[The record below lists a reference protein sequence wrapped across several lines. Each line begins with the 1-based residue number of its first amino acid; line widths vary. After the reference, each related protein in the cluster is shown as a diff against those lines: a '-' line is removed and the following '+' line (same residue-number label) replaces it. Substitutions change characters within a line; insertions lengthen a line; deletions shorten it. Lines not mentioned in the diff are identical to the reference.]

1 MKISDLSIARPV
13 LATVISLMLCV
24 FGLISFLELPLREM
38 PDTTSPVVTVRTT
51 YTGASADVLEVQ
63 VTKRLEDELS
73 GISDVKYISSSTTDG
88 NSSITIEFDP
98 ARDLDSAASD
108 VREAVARASRKL
120 PEDADAPIVTKD
132 TGRNDVILWIT
143 LRSTGMAPL
152 AMGDYAENVL
162 ADRFSLLDGV
172 SSVVVGG
179 RKERVMNVR
188 LDPIAMA
195 ARGVTVADIRAALRS
210 QNVELPAGMLENSQQ
225 NYATRIQ
232 RSYEE
237 AANFKRLTIRSIDSD
252 SRIYLSDVAEVW
264 EGEKPENTLFRS
276 NGQNVVGLGIV
287 KQSQANTLDVVNGV
301 KKAILAQRPFLPEG
315 TELTWTFDSSVFID
329 SAIDEVYQTLLITIG
344 LVVLVIY
351 IFLGQMRATLI
362 PAITVPVSLI
372 SAFIA
377 AYALGYSV
385 NLITLMAL
393 IMAIGLVVDD
403 AIVVLENIYHHLER
417 GRSPLAAAYYG
428 TREVGFAV
436 IATTLTLVA
445 VFVPIVFMG
454 GIIGRIFTEFAV
466 LLSAAVVFSSLVA
479 LTLSPVM
486 SVKILKTNQAP
497 SRLALYFN
505 AGFAKLERGYRRL
518 LNRGLSQG
526 ESENKGKGVEK
537 DKRQRKNKRP
547 WWAPIV
553 MVVAVGLTAWLLV
566 LIPQSLTPKE
576 DRGSIF
582 VMVRGAEGASFERMS
597 LAMGELEQRLNELLG
612 EGIATNLTVRT
623 PGFGGG
629 VNSGM
634 VIITLENWDQRDVSA
649 EQVVNRIRDLTRDVA
664 DVLVIPI
671 MPSSIRSGSSSPVE
685 FVITGSDYDELYL
698 WAEQLRELAQANPG
712 LSDLDLDYA
721 PTKPELLVEVDQAR
735 AAKLGISVTEV
746 ADSLNV
752 LLGGQAIT
760 TYERQ
765 GEEYDVYLKGQ
776 QEMFNQLSDLGG
788 IYLRSGQG
796 ELISLDNLVSLN
808 EQGTSASLNHYNRKK
823 AITLSANLVGN
834 YSLGEALDYLDNLV
848 RENLPDN
855 AIADYK
861 GESLEYKNNQSD
873 VAFVFGLALVVVFL
887 ILAAQFESFIHPFI
901 VLLTVPLGLVGGL
914 LGLYFADMSLNA
926 YSQIAMVMLIGLVTK
941 NGILIVEF
949 ANQLRDRGV
958 PFDEAVTDAAVRRL
972 RPILMTAFTT
982 IIGAIPLIL
991 ASGAGAESRQ
1001 TVGVVVFAGVSLA
1014 TLLTLF
1020 IVPAMYRLLARNTQS
1035 PEHQTRLLAEALQE
1049 PEA

>member
-1 MKISDLSIARPV
+1 MKLSDISIARPV
-13 LATVISLMLCV
+13 LATVLSLILCV
-24 FGLISFLELPLREM
+24 FGLISFMELPLREM

-51 YTGASADVLEVQ
+51 YTGASAGVLETQ

-73 GISDVKYISSSTTDG
+73 GISDVKYISSSTRDG
-88 NSSITIEFDP
+88 SSSISIEFDP
-98 ARDLDSAASD
+98 SRDLDSAASD

-120 PEDADAPIVTKD
+120 PDDADAPIVTKD
-132 TGRNDVILWIT
+132 TGRNDVVLWVT
-143 LRSTGMAPL
+143 LRSTGMSPL

-188 LDPIAMA
+188 LDPVAMA
-195 ARGVTVADIRAALRS
+195 SRGVTVADIRAALRS
-210 QNVELPAGMLENSQQ
+210 QNVELPAGVLENDQQ
-225 NYATRIQ
+225 NYAARIQ
-232 RSYEE
+232 KGYEQ
-237 AANFKRLTIRSIDSD
+237 AINFQNLTIRRLDTD
-252 SRIYLSDVAEVW
+252 TRVYLSDVAEVW
-264 EGEKPENTLFRS
+264 EGEKPVDTLFRS

-287 KQSQANTLDVVNGV
+287 KQSQANTLDVVNEV
-301 KKAILAQRPFLPEG
+301 KAAVLAQRPFLPQG
-315 TELTWTFDSSVFID
+315 TELTWTYDSSLFID
-329 SAIDEVYQTLLITIG
+329 SAIDEVYQTLMITVG

-351 IFLGQMRATLI
+351 IFLGQVRATLI

-417 GRSPLAAAYYG
+417 GRSPLAAAFYG

-466 LLSAAVVFSSLVA
+466 LLSAAVVFSSIVA

-486 SVKILKTNQAP
+486 SFKILKGNQKPTKLAVHFNTFFA
-497 SRLALYFN
+497 RLEN
-505 AGFAKLERGYRRL
+505 GYKRML
-518 LNRGLSQG
+518 GT
-526 ESENKGKGVEK
+526 GK
-537 DKRQRKNKRP
+537 RRP

-553 MVVAVGLTAWLLV
+553 MVLAFGAITWLV
-566 LIPQSLTPKE
+566 TQVPQSLTPKE
-576 DRGSIF
+576 DRGAVF
-582 VMVRGAEGASFERMS
+582 VLVQGAEGASFERMS
-597 LAMGELEQRLNELLG
+597 RAMGEIEQKLAPLSEEGLLN
-612 EGIATNLTVRT
+612 NLTVRT

-634 VIITLENWDQRDVSA
+634 LIVSLKNWSERDQSA
-649 EQVVNRIRDLTRDVA
+649 EHIVNRIRGLTRDVA

-671 MPSSIRSGSSSPVE
+671 LPSSIRGGSSSPVE
-685 FVITGSDYDELYL
+685 FVLGGADYDELYD
-698 WAEQLRELAQANPG
+698 WAEQLRSLAGDNPN

-721 PTKPELLVEVDQAR
+721 QTKPELLIEVDQQR
-735 AAKLGISVTEV
+735 AAKLGISVTDV

-752 LLGGQAIT
+752 MLGGQAIT

-765 GEEYDVYLKGQ
+765 GEEYDVYLRGQ
-776 QEMFNQLSDLGG
+776 QSDFRQLSDLGS
-788 IYLRSGQG
+788 IYLRTAGD
-796 ELISLDNLVSLN
+796 ELVSLDTLVTLN
-808 EQGTSASLNHYNRKK
+808 EQGTSPSLNHYNRKK

-834 YSLGEALDYLDNLV
+834 YSLGEALDYLDDLV
-848 RENLPDN
+848 REHLPDT
-855 AIADYK
+855 AIVDYK

-873 VAFVFGLALVVVFL
+873 VAFVFGLAMVVVFL
-887 ILAAQFESFIHPFI
+887 ILAAQFESFVHPFI

-914 LGLYFADMSLNA
+914 LGLYIADMSLNA

-949 ANQLRDRGV
+949 ANQLRDRGL
-958 PFDEAVTDAAVRRL
+958 PFDDAVVEASVRRL

-982 IIGAIPLIL
+982 IIGSIPLIL

-1001 TVGVVVFAGVSLA
+1001 AVGVVVFAGVSLA

-1020 IVPAMYRLLARNTQS
+1020 IVPAMYRLLARGTQS
-1035 PEHQTRLLAEALQE
+1035 PEHQQRLLAAALEEANNHNE
-1049 PEA
+1049 VAPVNEKDR

>member
-1 MKISDLSIARPV
+1 MKLSDLSIARPV
-13 LATVISLMLCV
+13 LATVVSLMLCV

-51 YTGASADVLEVQ
+51 YTGASAAVLEVQ

-98 ARDLDSAASD
+98 VRDLDSAASD
-108 VREAVARASRKL
+108 VREAVARASRNL

-143 LRSTGMAPL
+143 LRSTGMSPL

-172 SSVVVGG
+172 SSVIVGG
-179 RKERVMNVR
+179 RKERVMNIR
-188 LDPIAMA
+188 LDPVAMA
-195 ARGVTVADIRAALRS
+195 ARGITVADIRAALRS
-210 QNVELPAGMLENSQQ
+210 QNVELPAGVLENNQQ

-232 RSYEE
+232 RSFEE
-237 AANFKRLTIRSIDSD
+237 AVNFQRLSIRRIDSD
-252 SRIYLSDVAEVW
+252 NRIYLSDVAEVW
-264 EGEKPENTLFRS
+264 EGEKPEDTLFRS

-301 KKAILAQRPFLPEG
+301 KKAILAQQPFLPEG

-329 SAIDEVYQTLLITIG
+329 SAIDEVYRTLLITVG

-445 VFVPIVFMG
+445 VFVPIIFMG

-466 LLSAAVVFSSLVA
+466 LLSAAVLFSSIVA

-486 SVKILKTNQAP
+486 SVKILKPNQAP

-505 AGFAKLERGYRRL
+505 AGFAKLERGYKRL
-518 LNRGLSQG
+518 LNKGLSQNNGQG
-526 ESENKGKGVEK
+526 ELEGKS
-537 DKRQRKNKRP
+537 KRP
-547 WWAPIV
+547 WWAPLV
-553 MVVAVGLTAWLLV
+553 MVVAVGFTAWLLSQ
-566 LIPQSLTPKE
+566 IPQSLTPKE

-597 LAMGELEQRLNELLG
+597 LAMGEVEQRLNPLLA

-634 VIITLENWDQRDVSA
+634 VIISLEKWDQREASA
-649 EQVVNRIRDLTRDVA
+649 EQVVNRIRGLTRDVA

-671 MPSSIRSGSSSPVE
+671 MPSSIRGGSSSPVE

-698 WAEQLRELAQANPG
+698 WAEQLRGLAQANLG

-721 PTKPELLVEVDQAR
+721 PTKPELLVEVDQVR

-776 QEMFNQLSDLGG
+776 QEVFNQLSDLGG
-788 IYLRSGQG
+788 IYLRSGQD
-796 ELISLDNLVSLN
+796 ELISLDNLVRLN

-834 YSLGEALDYLDNLV
+834 YSLGEALDYLDGLV
-848 RENLPDN
+848 RDNLPDN

-873 VAFVFGLALVVVFL
+873 VTFVFGLALVVVFL

-949 ANQLRDRGV
+949 ANQLRDRGL
-958 PFDEAVTDAAVRRL
+958 PFDEAVTEAAVRRL

-982 IIGAIPLIL
+982 IIGAIPLII

-1001 TVGVVVFAGVSLA
+1001 TVGVVVFTGVSLA

-1035 PEHQTRLLAEALQE
+1035 PEHQARLLAEALE
-1049 PEA
+1049 ETVKSK

>member
-1 MKISDLSIARPV
+1 MKLSDLSIARPV
-13 LATVISLMLCV
+13 LAIVLSLMLCV

-38 PDTTSPVVTVRTT
+38 PDTTSPVVTVRTS
-51 YTGASADVLEVQ
+51 YTGASAAVLEVQ

-108 VREAVARASRKL
+108 VREAVARASRNL

-132 TGRNDVILWIT
+132 TGRNDVILWAT
-143 LRSTGMAPL
+143 LRSTGMSPL

-188 LDPIAMA
+188 LDPVAMA

-210 QNVELPAGMLENSQQ
+210 QNVELPAGVLENSQQ
-225 NYATRIQ
+225 NYATRIK
-232 RSYEE
+232 RGFNE
-237 AANFKRLTIRSIDSD
+237 AVNFERLSIRRIDNN
-252 SRIYLSDVAEVW
+252 SRVYLSDVAEVW

-301 KKAILAQRPFLPEG
+301 KKAILAQRPFLPDG

-329 SAIDEVYQTLLITIG
+329 SAIDEVYQTLLITVS

-466 LLSAAVVFSSLVA
+466 LLSAAVLFSSLVA

-486 SVKILKTNQAP
+486 SVKILKPNQVP
-497 SRLALYFN
+497 SRLALRFN
-505 AGFAKLERGYRRL
+505 AGFAKLEQGYRRL
-518 LNRGLSQG
+518 LHQGQGKANR
-526 ESENKGKGVEK
+526 
-537 DKRQRKNKRP
+537 RP
-547 WWAPIV
+547 WWAPVV
-553 MVVAVGLTAWLLV
+553 MVAAVAVTAWLLSA
-566 LIPQSLTPKE
+566 IPQSLTPKE

-597 LAMGELEQRLNELLG
+597 LAMGELEQRLSPLLE

-634 VIITLENWDQRDVSA
+634 VIISLENWDKRAVSA
-649 EQVVNRIRDLTRDVA
+649 EQVVNRIRTMSRDIA

-671 MPSSIRSGSSSPVE
+671 LPSSIRGGSSSPVE
-685 FVITGSDYDELYL
+685 FVISGSDYDELYV
-698 WAEQLRELAQANPG
+698 WAEQLRALAQANPG

-721 PTKPELLVEVDQAR
+721 PTKPELLVEVDQVR
-735 AAKLGISVTEV
+735 AAKLGISVDEV

-752 LLGGQAIT
+752 MLGGQAIT
-760 TYERQ
+760 TYERK

-776 QEMFNQLSDLGG
+776 AEVFNQLSDLGG
-788 IYLRSGQG
+788 IYLRGG
-796 ELISLDNLVSLN
+796 NGDLIALDNLVRLN

-823 AITLSANLVGN
+823 AITLSANLVGS

-914 LGLYFADMSLNA
+914 LGLYVAGMSLNA

-958 PFDEAVTDAAVRRL
+958 AFDEAVVEASVRRL

-1035 PEHQTRLLAEALQE
+1035 PEHQQRLLAAALEE
-1049 PEA
+1049 PVKSEE

>member
-13 LATVISLMLCV
+13 LATVVSLMLCV

-38 PDTTSPVVTVRTT
+38 PDTTSPVVTVRTS
-51 YTGASADVLEVQ
+51 YTGASAAVLEVQ

-73 GISDVKYISSSTTDG
+73 GISDVKYISSSTSDG
-88 NSSITIEFDP
+88 SSSITIEFDP
-98 ARDLDSAASD
+98 NRDLDSAASD

-120 PEDADAPIVTKD
+120 PDDADAPIVTKD

-143 LRSTGMAPL
+143 LRSTGMSPL

-195 ARGVTVADIRAALRS
+195 ARGVTVSDIRAALRS

-237 AANFKRLTIRSIDSD
+237 AINFQHLTIRSIDSH
-252 SRIYLSDVAEVW
+252 SRVYLSDVAQVW

-287 KQSQANTLDVVNGV
+287 KQSQANTLDVVNEV
-301 KKAILAQRPFLPEG
+301 KKAISAQQPFLPEG

-329 SAIDEVYQTLLITIG
+329 SAISEVYQTLLITVS

-351 IFLGQMRATLI
+351 IFLGQVRATLI

-466 LLSAAVVFSSLVA
+466 LLSAAVVFSSIVA

-486 SVKILKTNQAP
+486 SAKILKAHQMP
-497 SRLALYFN
+497 SSLTRYFN
-505 AGFAKLERGYRRL
+505 TGFVKLERGYQRL
-518 LNRGLSQG
+518 LSKGRG
-526 ESENKGKGVEK
+526 
-537 DKRQRKNKRP
+537 RP

-553 MVVAVGLTAWLLV
+553 MVIAVGLTTWLLTQ
-566 LIPQSLTPKE
+566 IPQSLTPKE
-576 DRGSIF
+576 DRGSVFI
-582 VMVRGAEGASFERMS
+582 MVRGAEGASFDRMS
-597 LAMGELEQRLNELLG
+597 LAMGEIEQRLNPLLE

-634 VIITLENWDQRDVSA
+634 VIMSLESWSQRSVPA
-649 EQVVNRIRDLTRDVA
+649 EQIVNRIRGLTAEVA

-671 MPSSIRSGSSSPVE
+671 LPSSIRGGSSTPVE
-685 FVITGSDYDELYL
+685 FVLTGSDYEELYS
-698 WAEQLRELAQANPG
+698 WAEQLRALARDNPG
-712 LSDLDLDYA
+712 LSDLELDYA
-721 PTKPELLVEVDQAR
+721 QTKPELLVDVDQVR
-735 AAKLGISVTEV
+735 AAKLGISVTDV

-752 LLGGQAIT
+752 MLAGQAIT

-765 GEEYDVYLKGQ
+765 GEEYDVFLKGQ
-776 QEMFNQLSDLGG
+776 QDGFKQLSDLGG

-796 ELISLDNLVSLN
+796 EVIALDNLVSLN

-834 YSLGEALDYLDNLV
+834 YSLGEALDYLDKLV
-848 RENLPDN
+848 REHLPDN
-855 AIADYK
+855 AVADYK

-914 LGLYFADMSLNA
+914 LGLYLAGMSLNA

-958 PFDEAVTDAAVRRL
+958 AFDDAIVEASVRRL

-1001 TVGVVVFAGVSLA
+1001 TIGVVVFAGVSLA

-1020 IVPAMYRLLARNTQS
+1020 IVPAMYRLLARGTQS
-1035 PEHQTRLLAEALQE
+1035 PEHQARLLSVALKEAGTDE
-1049 PEA
+1049 

>member
-13 LATVISLMLCV
+13 LATVLSLMLCV

-38 PDTTSPVVTVRTT
+38 PDTTSPVVTVRTS
-51 YTGASADVLEVQ
+51 YTGASAAVLEVQ

-73 GISDVKYISSSTTDG
+73 GISDVKYISSSTSDG

-108 VREAVARASRKL
+108 VREAVARASRNL
-120 PEDADAPIVTKD
+120 PDDADAPIVTKD
-132 TGRNDVILWIT
+132 TGRNDVILWAT
-143 LRSTGMAPL
+143 LRSTGMSPL

-188 LDPIAMA
+188 LDPVAMA
-195 ARGVTVADIRAALRS
+195 ALGVTVADIRAALRS

-232 RSYEE
+232 RNFEE
-237 AANFKRLTIRSIDSD
+237 AVNFERLSIRRIDTN
-252 SRIYLSDVAEVW
+252 SRVYLSDVAEVW

-276 NGQNVVGLGIV
+276 NGKNVVGLGIV

-301 KKAILAQRPFLPEG
+301 KKAIRAQQPFLPEG

-329 SAIDEVYQTLLITIG
+329 SAIDEVYQTLLITVG

-466 LLSAAVVFSSLVA
+466 LLSAAVVFSSIVA

-486 SVKILKTNQAP
+486 SVKILKPNQAP
-497 SRLALYFN
+497 SRLARYFN

-518 LNRGLSQG
+518 LAQG
-526 ESENKGKGVEK
+526 HGQGDDQDKGK
-537 DKRQRKNKRP
+537 RKGQGRP

-553 MVVAVGLTAWLLV
+553 MVIAVALTAWLLSQ
-566 LIPQSLTPKE
+566 IPQSLTPKE

-582 VMVRGAEGASFERMS
+582 VLVRGAEGASFERMS
-597 LAMGELEQRLNELLG
+597 LAMGELEQRLSPLRE

-634 VIITLENWDQRDVSA
+634 VIISLENWDKRSVSA
-649 EQVVNRIRDLTRDVA
+649 EQVVNRIRGMSRDIA

-671 MPSSIRSGSSSPVE
+671 LPSSIRGGSSSPVE
-685 FVITGSDYDELYL
+685 FVISGSDYEELYV
-698 WAEQLRELAQANPG
+698 WAEQLRGLAQANPG
-712 LSDLDLDYA
+712 LSDIELDYA
-721 PTKPELLVEVDQAR
+721 PTKPELMVEVDQLR
-735 AAKLGISVTEV
+735 AAKLGISVTDV

-752 LLGGQAIT
+752 MLGGQAIT

-765 GEEYDVYLKGQ
+765 GEEYDVYLRGRQ
-776 QEMFNQLSDLGG
+776 DLFNQISDLGG
-788 IYLRSGQG
+788 IYLRSGHG
-796 ELISLDNLVSLN
+796 DLIPLDNLVRLN

-823 AITLSANLVGN
+823 AITLSANLVGS
-834 YSLGEALDYLDNLV
+834 YSLGEALDYLDDLV
-848 RENLPDN
+848 RQNLPDN

-914 LGLYFADMSLNA
+914 LGLYFAGMSLNA

-958 PFDEAVTDAAVRRL
+958 AFDEAVVEAAVRRL

-1035 PEHQTRLLAEALQE
+1035 PEHQQRLLEVALQE
-1049 PEA
+1049 PVKSEE

>member
-1 MKISDLSIARPV
+1 MKLSDISIARPV
-13 LATVISLMLCV
+13 LATVLSLILCV
-24 FGLISFLELPLREM
+24 FGLISFMELPLREM

-51 YTGASADVLEVQ
+51 YTGASAGVLETQ

-73 GISDVKYISSSTTDG
+73 GISDVKYISSSTRDG
-88 NSSITIEFDP
+88 SSSISIEFDP
-98 ARDLDSAASD
+98 SRDLDSAASD

-120 PEDADAPIVTKD
+120 PDDADAPIVTKD
-132 TGRNDVILWIT
+132 TGRNDVVLWVT
-143 LRSTGMAPL
+143 LRSTGMSPL

-188 LDPIAMA
+188 LDPVAMA
-195 ARGVTVADIRAALRS
+195 SRGVTVADIRAALRS
-210 QNVELPAGMLENSQQ
+210 QNVELPAGVLENDQQ
-225 NYATRIQ
+225 NYAARIQ
-232 RSYEE
+232 KGYEQ
-237 AANFKRLTIRSIDSD
+237 AINFQNLTIRRLDTD
-252 SRIYLSDVAEVW
+252 TRVYLSDVAEVW
-264 EGEKPENTLFRS
+264 EGEKPVDTLFRS

-287 KQSQANTLDVVNGV
+287 KQSQANTLDVVNEV
-301 KKAILAQRPFLPEG
+301 KAAVLAQRPFLPQG
-315 TELTWTFDSSVFID
+315 TELTWTYDSSLFID
-329 SAIDEVYQTLLITIG
+329 SAIDEVYQTLMITVG

-351 IFLGQMRATLI
+351 IFLGQVRATLI

-417 GRSPLAAAYYG
+417 GRSPLAAAFYG

-466 LLSAAVVFSSLVA
+466 LLSAAVVFSSIVA

-486 SVKILKTNQAP
+486 SFKILKGNQKPTKLAVHFNTFFA
-497 SRLALYFN
+497 RLEN
-505 AGFAKLERGYRRL
+505 GYKRML
-518 LNRGLSQG
+518 GT
-526 ESENKGKGVEK
+526 GK
-537 DKRQRKNKRP
+537 RRP

-553 MVVAVGLTAWLLV
+553 MVLAFGAITWLV
-566 LIPQSLTPKE
+566 TQVPQSLTPKE
-576 DRGSIF
+576 DRGAVF
-582 VMVRGAEGASFERMS
+582 VLVQGAEGASFERMS
-597 LAMGELEQRLNELLG
+597 RAMGEIEQKLAPLSEEGLLN
-612 EGIATNLTVRT
+612 NLTVRT

-634 VIITLENWDQRDVSA
+634 LIVSLKNWSERDQSA
-649 EQVVNRIRDLTRDVA
+649 EHIVNRIRGLTRDVA

-671 MPSSIRSGSSSPVE
+671 LPSSIRGGSSSPVE
-685 FVITGSDYDELYL
+685 FVLGGADYDELYD
-698 WAEQLRELAQANPG
+698 WAEQLRSLAGDNPN

-721 PTKPELLVEVDQAR
+721 QTKPELLIEVDQQR
-735 AAKLGISVTEV
+735 AAKLGISVTDV

-752 LLGGQAIT
+752 MLGGQAIT

-765 GEEYDVYLKGQ
+765 GEEYDVYLRGQ
-776 QEMFNQLSDLGG
+776 QSDFRQLSDLGS
-788 IYLRSGQG
+788 IYLRTAGD
-796 ELISLDNLVSLN
+796 ELVSLDTLVTLN
-808 EQGTSASLNHYNRKK
+808 EQGTSPSLNHYNRKK

-834 YSLGEALDYLDNLV
+834 YSLGEALDYLDDLV
-848 RENLPDN
+848 REHLPDT
-855 AIADYK
+855 AIVDYK

-873 VAFVFGLALVVVFL
+873 VAFVFGLAMVVVFL
-887 ILAAQFESFIHPFI
+887 ILAAQFESFVHPFI

-914 LGLYFADMSLNA
+914 LGLYIADMSLNA

-949 ANQLRDRGV
+949 ANQLRDRGL
-958 PFDEAVTDAAVRRL
+958 PFDDAVVEASVRRL

-982 IIGAIPLIL
+982 IIGSIPLIL

-1001 TVGVVVFAGVSLA
+1001 AVGVVVFAGVSLA

-1020 IVPAMYRLLARNTQS
+1020 IVPAMYRLLARGTQS
-1035 PEHQTRLLAEALQE
+1035 PEHQQRLLAAALEEAGAEQE
-1049 PEA
+1049 

>member
-13 LATVISLMLCV
+13 LATVLSLMLCV

-38 PDTTSPVVTVRTT
+38 PDTTSPVVTVRTS
-51 YTGASADVLEVQ
+51 YTGASATVLEVQ

-73 GISDVKYISSSTTDG
+73 GISDVKYISSSTSDG
-88 NSSITIEFDP
+88 SSSITIEFDP
-98 ARDLDSAASD
+98 SRDLDSAASD

-120 PEDADAPIVTKD
+120 PDEADAPVVTKD

-143 LRSTGMAPL
+143 LRSTGMSPL
-152 AMGDYAENVL
+152 TMGDYAENVL

-188 LDPIAMA
+188 LDPVAMA

-210 QNVELPAGMLENSQQ
+210 QNVELPAGVLENTQQ
-225 NYATRIQ
+225 NYAARIQ
-232 RSYEE
+232 RNYDE
-237 AANFKRLTIRSIDSD
+237 ATNFKQLSIRRIDAD
-252 SRIYLSDVAEVW
+252 SRVYLSDVAEVW

-276 NGQNVVGLGIV
+276 NGKNVVGMGIV
-287 KQSQANTLDVVNGV
+287 KQSQANTLDVVNEV
-301 KKAILAQRPFLPEG
+301 KKAITAQQPFLPDG
-315 TELTWTFDSSVFID
+315 AELTWTYDSSVFID
-329 SAIDEVYQTLLITIG
+329 SAIDEVYQTLLITIS

-351 IFLGQMRATLI
+351 LFLGQVRATLI

-466 LLSAAVVFSSLVA
+466 LLSAAVVFSSIVA

-486 SVKILKTNQAP
+486 SFKVLKPHQAP
-497 SRLALYFN
+497 TPLARRFN
-505 AGFAKLERGYRRL
+505 AAFAKLEQGYRRL
-518 LNRGLSQG
+518 LS
-526 ESENKGKGVEK
+526 KGKG
-537 DKRQRKNKRP
+537 RP
-547 WWAPIV
+547 WWAPVV
-553 MVVAVGLTAWLLV
+553 MIGALALTGWLLTQV
-566 LIPQSLTPKE
+566 PQSLTPNE
-576 DRGSIF
+576 DRGAVF
-582 VMVRGAEGASFERMS
+582 VLVRGAEGASFERMS
-597 LAMGELEQRLNELLG
+597 VAMGEIEQRLSPLRD

-634 VIITLENWDQRDVSA
+634 VIISLETWNKRSVPA
-649 EQVVNRIRDLTRDVA
+649 EQVVGRIRQLTGDVA

-671 MPSSIRSGSSSPVE
+671 LPSSIRGGSSSPVE
-685 FVITGSDYDELYL
+685 FVLGGSDYDELYQ
-698 WAEQLRELAQANPG
+698 WAEQLRTLAQDNPG
-712 LSDLDLDYA
+712 LSDVDLDYA
-721 PTKPELLVEVDQAR
+721 QTKPELLIDVDQVR
-735 AAKLGISVTEV
+735 AAKLGISVTDV

-752 LLGGQAIT
+752 MLGGQAIT

-765 GEEYDVYLKGQ
+765 GDEYDVYLKGQ
-776 QEMFNQLSDLGG
+776 QALFREIGDVGG
-788 IYLRSGQG
+788 IYLRSGTG
-796 ELISLDNLVSLN
+796 ELVSLDNLVTLT
-808 EQGTSASLNHYNRKK
+808 EQGTSPSLNHYNRKK
-823 AITLSANLVGN
+823 SITLSANLVGN
-834 YSLGEALDYLDNLV
+834 YSLGEALDYLDQQV
-848 RENLPDN
+848 REHLPEN

-873 VAFVFGLALVVVFL
+873 MAFVFGLALVVVFL
-887 ILAAQFESFIHPFI
+887 ILAAQFESFVHPFI

-958 PFDEAVTDAAVRRL
+958 AFDEAVIEGSVRRL

-1001 TVGVVVFAGVSLA
+1001 AVGIVVFTGVSLA

-1020 IVPAMYRLLARNTQS
+1020 IVPAMYRLLARGTKS
-1035 PEHQTRLLAEALQE
+1035 PEHQQRLLEAALHDVE
-1049 PEA
+1049 

>member
-13 LATVISLMLCV
+13 LATVVSLMLCV

-38 PDTTSPVVTVRTT
+38 PDTTSPVVTVRTS
-51 YTGASADVLEVQ
+51 YTGASAAVLEVQ

-73 GISDVKYISSSTTDG
+73 GISDVKYISSSTSDG
-88 NSSITIEFDP
+88 SSSITIEFDP
-98 ARDLDSAASD
+98 NRDLDSAASD

-120 PEDADAPIVTKD
+120 PDDADAPIVTKD

-143 LRSTGMAPL
+143 LRSTGMSPL

-188 LDPIAMA
+188 LDPVAMA
-195 ARGVTVADIRAALRS
+195 ARGITVSDIRAALRS
-210 QNVELPAGMLENSQQ
+210 QNVELPAGMLENNQQ

-237 AANFKRLTIRSIDSD
+237 AVNFQQLTIRRIDAD
-252 SRIYLSDVAEVW
+252 SRVYLSDVAEVW

-287 KQSQANTLDVVNGV
+287 KQSQANTLDVVNEV
-301 KKAILAQRPFLPEG
+301 KKAIGAQQPFLPEG

-329 SAIDEVYQTLLITIG
+329 SAISEVYQTLLITIS

-351 IFLGQMRATLI
+351 IFLGQVRATLI

-466 LLSAAVVFSSLVA
+466 LLSAAVVFSSIVA

-486 SVKILKTNQAP
+486 SVKILKPNQAP
-497 SRLALYFN
+497 SRLALRFN
-505 AGFAKLERGYRRL
+505 AGFAKLERGYKNL
-518 LNRGLSQG
+518 LSR
-526 ESENKGKGVEK
+526 GKG
-537 DKRQRKNKRP
+537 RP
-547 WWAPIV
+547 WWAPIL
-553 MVVAVGLTAWLLV
+553 MVLAVGLTTWLLTQ
-566 LIPQSLTPKE
+566 IPQSLTPKE
-576 DRGSIF
+576 DRGSVF

-597 LAMGELEQRLNELLG
+597 LAMGEIEQRLNPLLK

-634 VIITLENWDQRDVSA
+634 VIISLENWDKRDVPA
-649 EQVVNRIRDLTRDVA
+649 EQVVNRIRGLTRDVA
-664 DVLVIPI
+664 DVIVIPI
-671 MPSSIRSGSSSPVE
+671 LPSSIRGGSSSPVE
-685 FVITGSDYDELYL
+685 FVLTGSDYDELYE
-698 WAEQLRELAQANPG
+698 WAEQLRALARANPG
-712 LSDLDLDYA
+712 LSDLELDYA
-721 PTKPELLVEVDQAR
+721 QTKPELLVEVDQVR
-735 AAKLGISVTEV
+735 AAKLGISVTDV

-752 LLGGQAIT
+752 MLAGQAIT

-765 GEEYDVYLKGQ
+765 GDEYDVYLKGQ
-776 QEMFNQLSDLGG
+776 KERFSQLSDLGG

-796 ELISLDNLVSLN
+796 ELIALDNLVSLN

-834 YSLGEALDYLDNLV
+834 YSLGEALDYLDELV

-958 PFDEAVTDAAVRRL
+958 AFDDAVTEASVRRL

-1001 TVGVVVFAGVSLA
+1001 TIGVVVFAGVSLA

-1035 PEHQTRLLAEALQE
+1035 PEHQQRLLAAALQE
-1049 PEA
+1049 PLQEETGA

>member
-1 MKISDLSIARPV
+1 MKLSDVSIARPV
-13 LATVISLMLCV
+13 LATVLSLILCV
-24 FGLISFLELPLREM
+24 FGLISFMELPLREM

-51 YTGASADVLEVQ
+51 YTGASAGVLETQ

-73 GISDVKYISSSTTDG
+73 GISDIKYISSSTRDG
-88 NSSITIEFDP
+88 SSSISIEFDP
-98 ARDLDSAASD
+98 SRDLDSAASD

-120 PEDADAPIVTKD
+120 PDDADAPIVTKD
-132 TGRNDVILWIT
+132 TGSNDVVLWVT
-143 LRSTGMAPL
+143 LRSTGMSPL

-172 SSVVVGG
+172 SSVIVGG
-179 RKERVMNVR
+179 RKERVMNIR
-188 LDPIAMA
+188 LDTVAMA
-195 ARGVTVADIRAALRS
+195 SRGVTVADIRAALRS
-210 QNVELPAGMLENSQQ
+210 QNVELPAGVLENDQQ
-225 NYATRIQ
+225 NYAARIQ
-232 RSYEE
+232 RGYEQ
-237 AANFKRLTIRSIDSD
+237 AINFQNLTIRRLDSD
-252 SRIYLSDVAEVW
+252 SRVYLSDVAEVW
-264 EGEKPENTLFRS
+264 EGEKPVDTLFRS
-276 NGQNVVGLGIV
+276 NGQNVVGLGVV
-287 KQSQANTLDVVNGV
+287 KQSQANTLDVVNEV
-301 KKAILAQRPFLPEG
+301 KAAVLAQRPFLPDG
-315 TELTWTFDSSVFID
+315 TELTWTYDSSLFID
-329 SAIDEVYQTLLITIG
+329 SAIDEVYQTLMITVG

-351 IFLGQMRATLI
+351 IFLGQVRATLI

-466 LLSAAVVFSSLVA
+466 LLSAAVVFSSIVA

-486 SVKILKTNQAP
+486 SFKILTANQKP
-497 SRLALYFN
+497 TKLAVHFN
-505 AGFAKLERGYRRL
+505 ALFARLENGYKRVL
-518 LNRGLSQG
+518 GT
-526 ESENKGKGVEK
+526 GK
-537 DKRQRKNKRP
+537 RRP
-547 WWAPIV
+547 WWAPMV
-553 MVVAVGLTAWLLV
+553 MVLALGAITWLV
-566 LIPQSLTPKE
+566 TQVPQSLTPKE
-576 DRGSIF
+576 DRGAVF
-582 VMVRGAEGASFERMS
+582 VLVQGAEGASFERMS
-597 LAMGELEQRLNELLG
+597 RAMGEIEQKLSPLSEEGLLN
-612 EGIATNLTVRT
+612 NLTVRT

-634 VIITLENWDQRDVSA
+634 VIVSLKDWSERDQSA
-649 EQVVNRIRDLTRDVA
+649 EHIVNRIRGLTRDVA

-671 MPSSIRSGSSSPVE
+671 MPSSIGGGSSSPVE
-685 FVITGSDYDELYL
+685 FVLGGADYDELYD
-698 WAEQLRELAQANPG
+698 WAEQLRSLARDNPN

-721 PTKPELLVEVDQAR
+721 QTKPELLIEVDQQR

-752 LLGGQAIT
+752 MLGGQAIT

-765 GEEYDVYLKGQ
+765 GEEYDVYLRGQ
-776 QEMFNQLSDLGG
+776 QNDFRQLSDLGS
-788 IYLRSGQG
+788 IYLRTAEN
-796 ELISLDNLVSLN
+796 ELVSLDTLVTLN
-808 EQGTSASLNHYNRKK
+808 EQGTSPSLNHYNRKK

-855 AIADYK
+855 AIVDYK

-873 VAFVFGLALVVVFL
+873 VAFVFGLAMVVVFL
-887 ILAAQFESFIHPFI
+887 ILAAQFESFVHPFI

-914 LGLYFADMSLNA
+914 LGLYIADMSLNA

-949 ANQLRDRGV
+949 ANQLRDRGLS
-958 PFDEAVTDAAVRRL
+958 FDDAVVEASVRRL

-982 IIGAIPLIL
+982 IIGSIPLIL

-1001 TVGVVVFAGVSLA
+1001 AVGVVVFAGVSLA

-1020 IVPAMYRLLARNTQS
+1020 IVPAMYRLLARGTQS
-1035 PEHQTRLLAEALQE
+1035 PEHQHRLLAAALEEAGAEQE
-1049 PEA
+1049 

>member
-13 LATVISLMLCV
+13 LATVLSLMLCV

-51 YTGASADVLEVQ
+51 YTGASAAVLEVQ

-73 GISDVKYISSSTTDG
+73 GISDVKYISSSTSDG
-88 NSSITIEFDP
+88 SSSITIEFDP
-98 ARDLDSAASD
+98 SRDLDSAASD

-120 PEDADAPIVTKD
+120 PDDADAPIVTKD

-143 LRSTGMAPL
+143 LRSTGMSPL
-152 AMGDYAENVL
+152 TMGDYAENVL

-188 LDPIAMA
+188 LDPVAMA
-195 ARGVTVADIRAALRS
+195 ARGITVADIRAALRS
-210 QNVELPAGMLENSQQ
+210 QNVELPAGVLENNQQ

-232 RSYEE
+232 RSFEE
-237 AANFKRLTIRSIDSD
+237 AVNFQRLSIRRIDAD
-252 SRIYLSDVAEVW
+252 SRVYLSDVAEVW

-287 KQSQANTLDVVNGV
+287 KQSQANTLDVVNEV
-301 KKAILAQRPFLPEG
+301 KKAIGAQQQFLPDG

-329 SAIDEVYQTLLITIG
+329 SAIDEVYQTLMITVG

-351 IFLGQMRATLI
+351 IFLGQVRATLI

-445 VFVPIVFMG
+445 VFVPIIFMG

-466 LLSAAVVFSSLVA
+466 LLSAAVIFSSIVA

-486 SVKILKTNQAP
+486 SVKILKAHQAP
-497 SRLALYFN
+497 TKLALRFN
-505 AGFAKLERGYRRL
+505 AGFAKLERGYKRL
-518 LNRGLSQG
+518 LNMGL
-526 ESENKGKGVEK
+526 NKGKH
-537 DKRQRKNKRP
+537 RL
-547 WWAPIV
+547 WWAPVV
-553 MVVAVGLTAWLLV
+553 MVMALGLTVWLLSQV
-566 LIPQSLTPKE
+566 PQSLTPKE
-576 DRGSIF
+576 DRGSVF
-582 VMVRGAEGASFERMS
+582 VMVRGAEGASFDRMS
-597 LAMGELEQRLNELLG
+597 LAMGEIEQRLNPLLD

-634 VIITLENWDQRDVSA
+634 VIISLENWDKRDVPA
-649 EQVVNRIRDLTRDVA
+649 EQVVNRIRGLTRDVA

-671 MPSSIRSGSSSPVE
+671 LPSSIRGGSSSPVE
-685 FVITGSDYDELYL
+685 FVITGSDYDELYQ
-698 WAEQLRELAQANPG
+698 WAEQLRGLAQDNPG
-712 LSDLDLDYA
+712 LSDIDLDYA
-721 PTKPELLVEVDQAR
+721 QTKPELLVEVDQQR
-735 AAKLGISVTEV
+735 AAKLGISVTDV

-752 LLGGQAIT
+752 MLGGQAIT

-776 QEMFNQLSDLGG
+776 QEVLRQLSDIGG
-788 IYLRSGQG
+788 IYLRSGHG
-796 ELISLDNLVSLN
+796 ELVSLDNLVSLN

-823 AITLSANLVGN
+823 AITLSANLVGS
-834 YSLGEALDYLDNLV
+834 YSLGEALDYLDDLV
-848 RENLPDN
+848 REHLPDN

-914 LGLYFADMSLNA
+914 LGLYFAGMSLNA

-949 ANQLRDRGV
+949 ANQLRDRGI
-958 PFDEAVTDAAVRRL
+958 PFDEAVTEAAVRRL

-1001 TVGVVVFAGVSLA
+1001 NVGIVVFTGVSLA

-1020 IVPAMYRLLARNTQS
+1020 IVPAMYRLLARGTQS
-1035 PEHQTRLLAEALQE
+1035 PEHQQRLLDAALEE
-1049 PEA
+1049 PVKGEE

>member
-1 MKISDLSIARPV
+1 MKLSDISIARPV
-13 LATVISLMLCV
+13 LATVLSLILCV
-24 FGLISFLELPLREM
+24 FGLISFMELPLREM

-51 YTGASADVLEVQ
+51 YTGASAGVLETQ

-73 GISDVKYISSSTTDG
+73 GISDVKYISSSTRDG
-88 NSSITIEFDP
+88 SSSISIEFDP
-98 ARDLDSAASD
+98 SRDLDSAASD

-120 PEDADAPIVTKD
+120 PDDADAPIVTKD
-132 TGRNDVILWIT
+132 TGSNDVVLWVT
-143 LRSTGMAPL
+143 LRSTGMSPL

-172 SSVVVGG
+172 SSVIVGG
-179 RKERVMNVR
+179 RKERVMNIR
-188 LDPIAMA
+188 LDPVAMA
-195 ARGVTVADIRAALRS
+195 SRGVTVADIRAALRA
-210 QNVELPAGMLENSQQ
+210 QNVELPAGVLENDQQ
-225 NYATRIQ
+225 NYAARIQ
-232 RSYEE
+232 RGYEQ
-237 AANFKRLTIRSIDSD
+237 AINFQNLTIRRLDSD
-252 SRIYLSDVAEVW
+252 SRVYLSDVAEVW
-264 EGEKPENTLFRS
+264 EGEKPVDTLFRS

-287 KQSQANTLDVVNGV
+287 KQSQANTLDVVNEV
-301 KKAILAQRPFLPEG
+301 KAAVLAQRPFLPQG
-315 TELTWTFDSSVFID
+315 TELTWTYDSSLFID
-329 SAIDEVYQTLLITIG
+329 SAIDEVYQTLMITVG

-351 IFLGQMRATLI
+351 IFLGQVRATLI

-417 GRSPLAAAYYG
+417 GRSPLAAAFYG

-466 LLSAAVVFSSLVA
+466 LLSAAVVFSSIVA

-486 SVKILKTNQAP
+486 SFKILKANQKPTKLAVHFNTLFA
-497 SRLALYFN
+497 RLEN
-505 AGFAKLERGYRRL
+505 GYKRML
-518 LNRGLSQG
+518 GT
-526 ESENKGKGVEK
+526 GK
-537 DKRQRKNKRP
+537 RRP

-553 MVVAVGLTAWLLV
+553 MVLAFGAITWLV
-566 LIPQSLTPKE
+566 TQVPQSLTPKE
-576 DRGSIF
+576 DRGAVF
-582 VMVRGAEGASFERMS
+582 VLVQGAEGASFERMS
-597 LAMGELEQRLNELLG
+597 RAMGEIEQKLAPLSEEGLLN
-612 EGIATNLTVRT
+612 NLTVRT

-634 VIITLENWDQRDVSA
+634 LIVSLKNWSERDQSA
-649 EQVVNRIRDLTRDVA
+649 EHIVNRIRGLTRDVA

-671 MPSSIRSGSSSPVE
+671 LPSSIRGGSSSPVE
-685 FVITGSDYDELYL
+685 FVLGGADYDELYD
-698 WAEQLRELAQANPG
+698 WAEQLRSLARDNPN

-721 PTKPELLVEVDQAR
+721 QTKPELLIEVDQQR

-752 LLGGQAIT
+752 MLGGQAIT

-765 GEEYDVYLKGQ
+765 GEEYDVYLRGQ
-776 QEMFNQLSDLGG
+776 QNDFRQLSDLGS
-788 IYLRSGQG
+788 IYLRTAEN
-796 ELISLDNLVSLN
+796 ELVSLDTLVTLN
-808 EQGTSASLNHYNRKK
+808 EQGTSPSLNHYNRKK

-855 AIADYK
+855 AIVDYK

-873 VAFVFGLALVVVFL
+873 VAFVFGLAMVVVFL
-887 ILAAQFESFIHPFI
+887 ILAAQFESFVHPFI

-914 LGLYFADMSLNA
+914 LGLYIADMSLNA

-949 ANQLRDRGV
+949 ANQLRDRGL
-958 PFDEAVTDAAVRRL
+958 PFDDAVVEASVRRL

-982 IIGAIPLIL
+982 IIGSIPLIL

-1001 TVGVVVFAGVSLA
+1001 AVGVVVFAGVSLA

-1020 IVPAMYRLLARNTQS
+1020 IVPAMYRLLARGTQS
-1035 PEHQTRLLAEALQE
+1035 PEHQQRLLAAALEEANNHNE
-1049 PEA
+1049 VAPVNEKDR

>member
-1 MKISDLSIARPV
+1 MKLSDLSIARPV
-13 LATVISLMLCV
+13 LATVLSLMLCV
-24 FGLISFLELPLREM
+24 FGVISFIELPLREM

-51 YTGASADVLEVQ
+51 YSGASASVLEVK

-73 GISDVKYISSSTTDG
+73 GISDVKYISSSTRDG
-88 NSSITIEFDP
+88 SSSITIEFDP

-120 PEDADAPIVTKD
+120 PDEADAPIVTKD
-132 TGRNDVILWIT
+132 TGRNDVVLWAT
-143 LRSTGMAPL
+143 LRSTGMSPL

-172 SSVVVGG
+172 SSVIVGG

-188 LDPIAMA
+188 LDAAAMA
-195 ARGVTVADIRAALRS
+195 ARGVTVSDIRAALHS
-210 QNVELPAGMLENSQQ
+210 QNVELPAGVLENSQQ
-225 NYATRIQ
+225 NYAARIQ
-232 RSYEE
+232 RNYDQ
-237 AANFKRLTIRSIDSD
+237 AINFQRLSIRRLDSNT
-252 SRIYLSDVAEVW
+252 RVYLSDVAEVW
-264 EGEKPENTLFRS
+264 EGEKPEDTLFRS

-287 KQSQANTLDVVNGV
+287 KQSQANTLDVVNEV
-301 KKAILAQRPFLPEG
+301 KQAIRAQQAFLPDG
-315 TELTWTFDSSVFID
+315 AELTWTYDSSVFID
-329 SAIDEVYQTLLITIG
+329 NAISEVYQTLMITVG

-351 IFLGQMRATLI
+351 IFLGQVRATLI

-372 SAFIA
+372 SAFMA

-445 VFVPIVFMG
+445 VFVPIIFMG

-466 LLSAAVVFSSLVA
+466 LLSAAVVFSSIVA

-486 SVKILKTNQAP
+486 SFKVLKPHQAP
-497 SRLALYFN
+497 TRLAQRFN
-505 AGFAKLERGYRRL
+505 QGFAKLELMYKGL
-518 LNRGLSQG
+518 LN
-526 ESENKGKGVEK
+526 KGIT
-537 DKRQRKNKRP
+537 RP
-547 WWAPIV
+547 WWAPVIIV
-553 MVVAVGLTAWLLV
+553 AALAFTAWLLTQV
-566 LIPQSLTPKE
+566 PQSLTPKE
-576 DRGSIF
+576 DRGAIF
-582 VMVRGAEGASFERMS
+582 VLVRGAEGASFERMS
-597 LAMGELEQRLNELLG
+597 EAMNEIEQQLTPLRA

-629 VNSGM
+629 VNSGL
-634 VIITLENWDQRDVSA
+634 VIISLEKWNKRSVSA
-649 EQVVNRIRDLTRDVA
+649 AQVVGRIRGMTRHIA

-671 MPSSIRSGSSSPVE
+671 LPSSIRGGSSSPVE
-685 FVITGSDYDELYL
+685 FVIGGSDYDELYQ
-698 WAEQLRELAQANPG
+698 WAEQLKTLAQDNPG

-721 PTKPELLVEVDQAR
+721 QTKPELLVDVDQAR

-752 LLGGQAIT
+752 MLGGQAIT

-765 GEEYDVYLKGQ
+765 GDEYDVYLKGQ
-776 QEMFNQLSDLGG
+776 QDKFRQLSDIGS
-788 IYLRSGQG
+788 IYMRGADG
-796 ELISLDNLVSLN
+796 ALISLDNLVQLT
-808 EQGTSASLNHYNRKK
+808 EQGASPSLNHYNRKK
-823 AITLSANLVGN
+823 AITLSANLVGS
-834 YSLGEALDYLDNLV
+834 YSLGEALDYLDQQV
-848 RENLPDN
+848 REHLPEH
-855 AIADYK
+855 AIVDYK

-873 VAFVFGLALVVVFL
+873 ILFVFGLALLVVFL
-887 ILAAQFESFIHPFI
+887 ILAAQFESFVHPFI

-914 LGLYFADMSLNA
+914 LGLYLVGMSLNA

-949 ANQLRDRGV
+949 ANQLRDRGMA
-958 PFDEAVTDAAVRRL
+958 FNEAVIEGAARRL

-1001 TVGVVVFAGVSLA
+1001 AVGVVVFTGVSLA

-1020 IVPAMYRLLARNTQS
+1020 MVPAMYRLLARNTQS
-1035 PEHQTRLLAEALQE
+1035 PEHQQRRLAKALE
-1049 PEA
+1049 EGSK

>member
-1 MKISDLSIARPV
+1 MKLSDLSVARPV
-13 LATVISLMLCV
+13 LAIVLSLMLCV
-24 FGLISFLELPLREM
+24 FGVISFLELPLREM
-38 PDTTSPVVTVRTT
+38 PDTTSPVVTVRTA
-51 YTGASADVLEVQ
+51 YTGASASVLEVQ

-73 GISDVKYISSSTTDG
+73 GISDVKYISSSTRDG
-88 NSSITIEFDP
+88 SSSITIEFDP

-120 PEDADAPIVTKD
+120 PDEADAPIVTKD
-132 TGRNDVILWIT
+132 TGRNDVVLWVT
-143 LRSTGMAPL
+143 LRSTGMSL
-152 AMGDYAENVL
+152 LEMGDYAENVL

-172 SSVVVGG
+172 SSVIVGG

-188 LDPIAMA
+188 LDAAAMA

-210 QNVELPAGMLENSQQ
+210 QNVELPAGVLENSQQ
-225 NYATRIQ
+225 NYAARIQ
-232 RSYEE
+232 RNYDQ
-237 AANFKRLTIRSIDSD
+237 AINFQRLSIRRLDTNT
-252 SRIYLSDVAEVW
+252 RVYLSDVAEVW
-264 EGEKPENTLFRS
+264 EGEKPEDTLFRS

-287 KQSQANTLDVVNGV
+287 KQSQANTLDVVNEV
-301 KKAILAQRPFLPEG
+301 KKAIKAQQPFLPEG
-315 TELTWTFDSSVFID
+315 AELTWTYDSSVFID
-329 SAIDEVYQTLLITIG
+329 NAISEVYQTLLITIG

-351 IFLGQMRATLI
+351 IFLGQVRATLI

-372 SAFIA
+372 SAFMA

-466 LLSAAVVFSSLVA
+466 LLSAAVVFSSIVA

-486 SVKILKTNQAP
+486 SFKILKAHQAP
-497 SRLALYFN
+497 TRLAERFN
-505 AGFAKLERGYRRL
+505 AGFAKLERAYKAVL
-518 LNRGLSQG
+518 
-526 ESENKGKGVEK
+526 GKSIA
-537 DKRQRKNKRP
+537 RP
-547 WWAPIV
+547 WWAPVVI
-553 MVVAVGLTAWLLV
+553 VVALAFTVWLLIQV
-566 LIPQSLTPKE
+566 PQSLTPKE
-576 DRGSIF
+576 DRGAIF
-582 VMVRGAEGASFERMS
+582 VLVSGAEGASFERMS
-597 LAMGELEQRLNELLG
+597 EAMSEIEQKLMPLRD
-612 EGIATNLTVRT
+612 EGITTNLTVRT

-629 VNSGM
+629 VNSGL
-634 VIITLENWDQRDVSA
+634 VIISLEKWNKRDVSA
-649 EQVVNRIRDLTRDVA
+649 AQVVGRIRGMTRNIA

-671 MPSSIRSGSSSPVE
+671 LPSSIRGGSSSPVE
-685 FVITGSDYDELYL
+685 FVLGGSDYDELYQ
-698 WAEQLRELAQANPG
+698 WAEQLKTLAEDNPG

-721 PTKPELLVEVDQAR
+721 QTKPELLVDVDQAR

-752 LLGGQAIT
+752 MLGGQAIT

-765 GEEYDVYLKGQ
+765 GDEYDVYLKGQ
-776 QEMFNQLSDLGG
+776 QDKFRQLSDIGG
-788 IYLRSGQG
+788 IYLRGSDD
-796 ELISLDNLVSLN
+796 ELISLDNLVQLR
-808 EQGTSASLNHYNRKK
+808 EQGASPSLNHYNRKK

-834 YSLGEALDYLDNLV
+834 YSLGEALDYLDQQV
-848 RENLPDN
+848 REHLPEN
-855 AIADYK
+855 AIVDYK

-873 VAFVFGLALVVVFL
+873 ILFVFGLALVVVFL
-887 ILAAQFESFIHPFI
+887 ILAAQFESFVHPFI

-914 LGLYFADMSLNA
+914 LGLFLMGMSLNA

-949 ANQLRDRGV
+949 ANQLRDRGMA
-958 PFDEAVTDAAVRRL
+958 FDEAVIEGAARRL

-1001 TVGVVVFAGVSLA
+1001 AVGVVVFTGVSLA

-1020 IVPAMYRLLARNTQS
+1020 MVPAMYRLLARHTQS
-1035 PEHQTRLLAEALQE
+1035 PEHQQRLLEAVLTE
-1049 PEA
+1049 KSE